1 MGAVELTARLR
12 RLGESVWWI
21 EELDPELVASA
32 ARQQDLFGPGV
43 DELVPAYDVLAVY
56 GELPRDWRVRLGN
69 VARTSEVPKCHRLP
83 ICYELNLDLEEVCAK
98 LGVEVERFISIHLRA
113 EFVCMAM
120 GFQPGFGY
128 LGVLPA
134 EISGVP
140 RLPSP
145 RPRLEPG
152 SVGIQGDQ
160 TAVYPQA
167 SAGGWN
173 IIGRCPANFGNRE
186 DGFLLSVGDRVQFER
201 VTVSEFNRMVEPT

>member
-1 MGAVELTARLR
+1 MGSVELTARLR

-21 EELDPELVASA
+21 EELDPELVVSA

-43 DELVPAYDVLAVY
+43 EELVPAYDVLAVY
-56 GELPRDWRVRLGN
+56 GDLPRDWRVRLGN
-69 VARTSEVPKCHRLP
+69 VSRTSEVPKCHRLP
-83 ICYELNLDLEEVCAK
+83 VCYELNLDLDDVCSK
-98 LGVEVERFISIHLRA
+98 LGMEREQFISVHLNA

-134 EISGVP
+134 TISRVP
-140 RLPSP
+140 RLDSP
-145 RPRLEPG
+145 RQRLEPG

-173 IIGRCPANFGNRE
+173 IIGQCPVNFGNRA
-186 DGFLLSVGDRVQFER
+186 DGFLLAVGDRVQFER
-201 VTVSEFNRMVEPT
+201 INEAEFNRMVEAP